1 MTTYVLYMLF
11 KRKISDVTTWALV
24 ERYDINNIF
33 SAVVNCDCYLEGS
46 VLVLSFSLIR
56 IFCDSSLFI

>member
-11 KRKISDVTTWALV
+11 KRKISDITTGALV
-24 ERYDINNIF
+24 ERYDIDNVF
-33 SAVVNCDCYLEGS
+33 SAVVNCDCYFEGS
-46 VLVLSFSLIR
+46 VLVSLIR